1 MIEIENASSLIEQFE
16 KIYKRK
22 VYRFPFNFIGKKE
35 FALLMVKCQN
45 TYISLPYLS
54 QGIIETNPPKLDF
67 QTLSNNWQIRD
78 TIAHSDFIYS
88 DKVNFEIN
96 LKQEYNYTSDIR
108 RKIRKAQL
116 NGVIIKQGVDKNLIN
131 DFYKV
136 YTKRMHQK
144 GVPAIYKRHLI
155 RKIESNSTILFVAYK
170 DNKPIGSAS
179 IDKITDSYFENNLF
193 ATLSSENKNYT
204 SYLLHYSMINYCKEN
219 NAKTYSFGRC
229 TKDSSVYNFK
239 KHFKA
244 KEIPLYWSSSHK
256 TTSIRNNKWFFSL
269 WKCLP
274 YRLTILLGGLIHERI
289 Y

>member
-1 MIEIENASSLIEQFE
+1 MIEVENASSLIKQFE

-22 VYRFPFNFIGKKE
+22 VYRFPFNFIDQNE
-35 FALLMVKCQN
+35 SALLMVKCHK
-45 TYISLPYLS
+45 TFISLPYLS
-54 QGIIETNPPKLDF
+54 QGIIETNPSKFDF
-67 QTLSNNWQIRD
+67 QSLSNKWQIRD
-78 TIAHSDFIYS
+78 TVAHSDFIYS

-96 LKQEYNYTSDIR
+96 LQQEYNYTSDIR
-108 RKIRKAQL
+108 RKIRKAKL
-116 NGVIIKQGVDKNLIN
+116 NGVIIKQGVDKDLIN

-144 GVPAIYKRHLI
+144 GVPTIYKSQII
-155 RKIESNSTILFVAYK
+155 RKINSNLTILFVAYK

-179 IDKITDSYFENNLF
+179 LDKITDYYFENNLF
-193 ATLSSENKNYT
+193 ATLSSDNKYYT

-229 TKDSSVYNFK
+229 SKDSSVYSFK

-244 KEIPLYWSSSHK
+244 KEIPIYWSSSHK
-256 TTSIRNNKWFFSL
+256 ITSIRNNKWFFSI
-269 WKCLP
+269 WKHMP
-274 YRLTILLGGLIHERI
+274 YKLSILLGGLIYERI

>member
-1 MIEIENASSLIEQFE
+1 MIEIEDASSLIEQFE

-22 VYRFPFNFIGKKE
+22 VYRFPFTFIDKKE
-35 FALLMVKCQN
+35 FALLMVKCNN

-54 QGIIETNPPKLDF
+54 QGIIETNPPKFDF
-67 QTLSNNWQIRD
+67 QTLSNSWQIRD
-78 TIAHSDFIYS
+78 TIAHSKFIYS
-88 DKVNFEIN
+88 DKVNFEID
-96 LKQEYNYTSDIR
+96 LQEEYNYTSDIR
-108 RKIRKAQL
+108 RKIRKAKL

-144 GVPAIYKRHLI
+144 GVPTIYKRQII
-155 RKIESNSTILFVAYK
+155 RKIKLNSTILFVAYK
-170 DNKPIGSAS
+170 DKKPIGSGS
-179 IDKITDSYFENNLF
+179 LDKITDSYFENNLF

-229 TKDSSVYNFK
+229 TKDSSVYYFK

-256 TTSIRNNKWFFSL
+256 TTSIRKHKWLFFL

-274 YRLTILLGGLIHERI
+274 YRLTILLGGLIHKRI

>member
-35 FALLMVKCQN
+35 FALLMVKCNN

-54 QGIIETNPPKLDF
+54 QGIVETNPPKFDF

-88 DKVNFEIN
+88 DKVNFEID
-96 LKQEYNYTSDIR
+96 LQQGYFYTSDIR

-144 GVPAIYKRHLI
+144 GVPAIYKRQII
-155 RKIESNSTILFVAYK
+155 RKINSNSTILFVAYK

-179 IDKITDSYFENNLF
+179 IDKITDFYFENNIF

>member
-1 MIEIENASSLIEQFE
+1 MIEIEDASSLIEQFE

-35 FALLMVKCQN
+35 FALLMVKCNN

-54 QGIIETNPPKLDF
+54 QGIVETNPPKFDF
-67 QTLSNNWQIRD
+67 QSLSNNWQIRD

-88 DKVNFEIN
+88 DKVNFEID
-96 LKQEYNYTSDIR
+96 LQQGYFYTSDIR
-108 RKIRKAQL
+108 RKIRKAKL

-144 GVPAIYKRHLI
+144 GVPTIYKRQII
-155 RKIESNSTILFVAYK
+155 RKIKLNSTILFVAYK
-170 DNKPIGSAS
+170 DKKPIGSGS
-179 IDKITDSYFENNLF
+179 LDKITDSYFENNLF

-204 SYLLHYSMINYCKEN
+204 SYLLHYSMINFSKEK

-256 TTSIRNNKWFFSL
+256 TTSIRKHKWLFFL

-274 YRLTILLGGLIHERI
+274 YRLTILLGGLIHKRI

>member
-1 MIEIENASSLIEQFE
+1 MIEIEDASSLIEQFE

-35 FALLMVKCQN
+35 FALLMVKCNN

-54 QGIIETNPPKLDF
+54 QGIVETNPPKFDF
-67 QTLSNNWQIRD
+67 QSLSNNWQIRD

-88 DKVNFEIN
+88 DKVNFEID
-96 LKQEYNYTSDIR
+96 LQQGYFYTSDIR
-108 RKIRKAQL
+108 RKIRKAKL

-144 GVPAIYKRHLI
+144 GVPTIYKRQII
-155 RKIESNSTILFVAYK
+155 RKIKLNSTILFVAYK

-204 SYLLHYSMINYCKEN
+204 SYLLHYSMINFSKEK

-256 TTSIRNNKWFFSL
+256 TTSIRKHKWLFFL

-274 YRLTILLGGLIHERI
+274 YRLTILLGGLIHKRI

>member
-1 MIEIENASSLIEQFE
+1 MIEVENASSLIEQFE

-22 VYRFPFNFIGKKE
+22 VYRFPFNFIGKNE

-54 QGIIETNPPKLDF
+54 QGIIETNPPKFDF

-116 NGVIIKQGVDKNLIN
+116 NGVIIKQGVDKNFIN

-144 GVPAIYKRHLI
+144 GVPTLYKRHLI
-155 RKIESNSTILFVAYK
+155 RKINSNSTILFVAYK

-229 TKDSSVYNFK
+229 TKDSSVYYFK

-256 TTSIRNNKWFFSL
+256 TTSIRKHKWLFFL

-274 YRLTILLGGLIHERI
+274 YRLTILLGGLIHKRI

>member
-1 MIEIENASSLIEQFE
+1 MIEVEDASSLIEQFE

-35 FALLMVKCQN
+35 FALLMVKCNN

-54 QGIIETNPPKLDF
+54 QGIVETNPPKFDL
-67 QTLSNNWQIRD
+67 QSLSNNWQIRD
-78 TIAHSDFIYS
+78 TIAHSKFIYT

-96 LKQEYNYTSDIR
+96 LQQGYNYTSDIR

-144 GVPAIYKRHLI
+144 GVPTIYKRHLI
-155 RKIESNSTILFVAYK
+155 RKINSNSTILFVAYK

-193 ATLSSENKNYT
+193 ATLPSENKNYT

-229 TKDSSVYNFK
+229 TKDSSVYSFK

-256 TTSIRNNKWFFSL
+256 TNSIRNNKWFFSF
-269 WKCLP
+269 WKNLP
-274 YRLTILLGGLIHERI
+274 YKISILIGGLIYERI

>member
-1 MIEIENASSLIEQFE
+1 MIEVENASSLIEQFE

-22 VYRFPFNFIGKKE
+22 VYRFPFTFIDKKG
-35 FALLMVKCQN
+35 FALLMVKCNN

-54 QGIIETNPPKLDF
+54 QGIVETNPPKFDF
-67 QTLSNNWQIRD
+67 QSLPNNWQIRD
-78 TIAHSDFIYS
+78 TIYHSNFIYS
-88 DKVNFEIN
+88 DKVNFEID
-96 LKQEYNYTSDIR
+96 LQEAYNYTSDIR
-108 RKIRKAQL
+108 RKIRKAKL
-116 NGVIIKQGVDKNLIN
+116 NGVSIKQGVGKELID

-144 GVPAIYKRHLI
+144 GVPTIYKRQII
-155 RKIESNSTILFVAYK
+155 RKINSNSTILFVAYK
-170 DNKPIGSAS
+170 DKKPIGSGS
-179 IDKITDSYFENNLF
+179 LDKITDSYFENNLF

-204 SYLLHYSMINYCKEN
+204 SYLLHYSMINFSKEK

-256 TTSIRNNKWFFSL
+256 TTSIRKHKWLFFL

-274 YRLTILLGGLIHERI
+274 YRLTILLGGLIHKRI

>member
-1 MIEIENASSLIEQFE
+1 MIEIEDASSLIEQFE

-22 VYRFPFNFIGKKE
+22 VYRFPFTFIDKKG
-35 FALLMVKCQN
+35 FALLMVKCEN

-54 QGIIETNPPKLDF
+54 QGIIETNPPKFDF
-67 QTLSNNWQIRD
+67 QSLSNNWQIRD

-88 DKVNFEIN
+88 DKVNFEID
-96 LKQEYNYTSDIR
+96 LQQGYFYTSDIR
-108 RKIRKAQL
+108 RKIRKAKL

-144 GVPAIYKRHLI
+144 GVPTIYKRQII
-155 RKIESNSTILFVAYK
+155 RKIKLNSTILFVAYK
-170 DNKPIGSAS
+170 DKKPIGSGS
-179 IDKITDSYFENNLF
+179 LDKITDSYFENNLF

-204 SYLLHYSMINYCKEN
+204 SYLLHYSMINFSKEK

>member
-1 MIEIENASSLIEQFE
+1 MIEVENASSLIEQFE

-35 FALLMVKCQN
+35 FALLMVKCNN

-54 QGIIETNPPKLDF
+54 QGIVETNPPKFDF

-144 GVPAIYKRHLI
+144 GVPTLYKRHLI
-155 RKIESNSTILFVAYK
+155 RKINSNSTILFVAYK

-229 TKDSSVYNFK
+229 TKDSSVYYFK

-256 TTSIRNNKWFFSL
+256 ITSVRNHKWLFSF
-269 WKCLP
+269 WKHMP
-274 YRLTILLGGLIHERI
+274 YKISILLGGLIHERI